1 MHRTASVRN
10 RTPTGATRTQCHT
23 FPRDLVASTTPTIK
37 NALVTPPRRHQPGSH
52 CRRMRE
58 LPASFA
64 RVDHRHVSAR
74 SRLWITHADAHAP
87 CANAGMRHAQPRH
100 GRSECVAGAGGTL
113 LCACR
118 RPARSRRGQAVWRR
132 PPEPARGP
140 GSDAAAPVGNGAGNE
155 RNSSAEHATRR
166 SGHGPTKR
174 RLALLPFSPPP
185 PASPRATA
193 PLD

>member
-23 FPRDLVASTTPTIK
+23 FARDLVASTTPTIK

-64 RVDHRHVSAR
+64 SVDHRHVSAR
-74 SRLWITHADAHAP
+74 SRLWMTHADAHAP

-132 PPEPARGP
+132 PPETAAGRGVTLLRRLGTRQAMNAMPARSMP
-140 GSDAAAPVGNGAGNE
+140 PVGPATGQP
-155 RNSSAEHATRR
+155 SARSPAHR
-166 SGHGPTKR
+166 SGH
-174 RLALLPFSPPP
+174 LPEPPRS
-185 PASPRATA
+185 A
-193 PLD
+193 